1 MSRPRPIARASALL
15 LAVVTPLL
23 AGCTAAPAA
32 MPETTPPPSS
42 ASDAGTG
49 IRPGYEDEEVLQFS
63 PLVIGTVDHE
73 VVPVE
78 GSDGQHYVA
87 YELTV
92 LNDSPRAATLTR
104 IETLEGDQGGAVVR
118 TRDEAQI
125 AANLMIAGDATTIL
139 GGSSVIPPGRTAIVV
154 LRDAY
159 PSADDVPTRIVHR
172 LSATFA
178 PATPEDG
185 LLAPVYPD
193 EVAQLGGA
201 VVASDRSPLV
211 IGPPL
216 AGPNWIAGNGLE
228 TGKLNMHSNVVIPV
242 GGRLNAAEEYGIDF
256 MRIDPSIP
264 ATYDGDPTRNESY
277 LAFGEPL
284 LAVADAKVVSVV
296 SDQPDITPRQLPQLE
311 ALSQATGNAVV
322 LDLGDGVFALY
333 AHMEQGSATVA
344 VGDEVQRGEVIGR
357 LGNSGNTSEAHLH
370 FQLQRGPLLTA
381 DNVPWVI
388 DRFIASGMTSPD
400 GERLVEPAEP
410 GERTDELPIGGSIS
424 DFPAPKG

>member
-1 MSRPRPIARASALL
+1 MSSLRSLAGAGSLL
-15 LAVVTPLL
+15 LVVVAPLL
-23 AGCTAAPAA
+23 AGCTPTPATMPVSTPAPSVE
-32 MPETTPPPSS
+32 PRG
-42 ASDAGTG
+42 GTG
-49 IRPGYEDEEVLQFS
+49 IMPGYEDDEVLQFT
-63 PLVIGTVDHE
+63 PLIIGTVDHE

-78 GSDGQHYVA
+78 GSDGLDYVA

-92 LNDSPRAATLTR
+92 LNDSPRAATLTQ
-104 IETLEGDQGGAVVR
+104 IETITGDERGEVIE
-118 TRDEAQI
+118 TRDEAEV
-125 AANLMIAGDATTIL
+125 AANTMIAGDASTIL
-139 GGSSVIPPGRTAIVV
+139 GGSSVIPPGRTAIIV

-159 PSADDVPTRIVHR
+159 PPSDGVPPRIVHR

-201 VVASDRSPLV
+201 VVTSDRSPLV

-228 TGKLNMHSNVVIPV
+228 TQKLNMHSNVVIPV

-284 LAVADAKVVSVV
+284 LAVADATVVSVV
-296 SDQPDITPRQLPQLE
+296 SDRPDITPRQLPQLE

-322 LDLGDGVFALY
+322 LDLGDGVYALY
-333 AHMEQGSATVA
+333 AHMQEGSATVE
-344 VGDEVQRGEVIGR
+344 VGDEVKRGDVIGN

-400 GERLVEPAEP
+400 GEQLIDPVEP
-410 GERTDELPIGGSIS
+410 GERTDEIPIGGSIS
-424 DFPAPKG
+424 DFPEL